1 MFFLF
6 QELLED
12 GKISVDEFKDA
23 VQQCCMGK
31 RYEHLPQ
38 ALKMFIGINDKVM
51 FFLQQLLLNFLDS
64 NFKMVDINDDGII
77 DADEYRF
84 SCITKYPIDDV
95 DVVDDAFKSL
105 LNVNICLMCD

>member
-1 MFFLF
+1 
-6 QELLED
+6 
-12 GKISVDEFKDA
+12 
-23 VQQCCMGK
+23 
-31 RYEHLPQ
+31 
-38 ALKMFIGINDKVM
+38 MFIGTNITSIFCNNYYKP
-51 FFLQQLLLNFLDS
+51 FLDS

-105 LNVNICLMCD
+105 LNVNFCLMCD